1 MTPSTTTYDD
11 PGVDVDPNRL
21 AEALVEEE
29 KLLVELA
36 SVFRSQREALV
47 RSDPEAVDE
56 SVFAASRIAGTL
68 NEARRR
74 RRILLGVVAGW
85 EDADLRDLDD
95 LLGERMTIELIEA
108 RGALQATAS
117 ELRREVELNRTI
129 LRRLMQD
136 NRAHLATLLGGTSVS
151 GDGAGYAAA
160 TPRRLLDRE
169 I

>member
-1 MTPSTTTYDD
+1 MTSMTSTYDD

-29 KLLVELA
+29 RLLVELT
-36 SVFRSQREALV
+36 SIFRSQREALV
-47 RSDPEAVDE
+47 QSDPEAVDE

-68 NEARRR
+68 TEARRR
-74 RRILLGVVAGW
+74 RRFLLGAVAGW

-95 LLGERMTIELIEA
+95 LLGERMSMDLIQA
-108 RGALQATAS
+108 RGALQATAAD
-117 ELRREVELNRTI
+117 LRREVELNRTI

-136 NRAHLATLLGGTSVS
+136 NRAHLATLLGGGGAA

-160 TPRRLLDRE
+160 APRRLLDRE

>member
-1 MTPSTTTYDD
+1 MIPMASIDES
-11 PGVDVDPNRL
+11 GVDVDTHRL

-29 KLLVELA
+29 KLLTELA
-36 SVFRSQREALV
+36 SIFRCQREALV

-56 SVFAASRIAGTL
+56 SVFAASRVAGTL
-68 NEARRR
+68 TEARRR

-85 EDADLRDLDD
+85 EDATLRDLDD
-95 LLGERMTIELIEA
+95 LLGSAMTMDLIEA
-108 RGALQATAS
+108 RGALQATAAD
-117 ELRREVELNRTI
+117 LRREVELNRTI

-136 NRAHLATLLGGTSVS
+136 NRAHLATLLGGTGAP
-151 GDGAGYAAA
+151 GDGSSYAAA

>member
-1 MTPSTTTYDD
+1 MMPSASTYED
-11 PGVDVDPNRL
+11 PGVHVDTNRL
-21 AEALVEEE
+21 TEALVEEE
-29 KLLVELA
+29 QLLVELA
-36 SVFRSQREALV
+36 SIFRSQREALV

-68 NEARRR
+68 AEARRR

-95 LLGERMTIELIEA
+95 LIGERMTMELIQA

-117 ELRREVELNRTI
+117 DLRREVELNRTI
-129 LRRLMQD
+129 LRRLMHD
-136 NRAHLATLLGGTSVS
+136 NRAHLATLLGGGGAS
-151 GDGAGYAAA
+151 GEGAGYAAA
-160 TPRRLLDRE
+160 PRRLLDRE

>member
-1 MTPSTTTYDD
+1 MMTSTTV
-11 PGVDVDPNRL
+11 PELGADVDTERL

-29 KLLVELA
+29 RLLVELA
-36 SVFRSQREALV
+36 SIFRRQREALV

-68 NEARRR
+68 GEARRR

-95 LLGERMTIELIEA
+95 LLGERMSMDLIQA
-108 RGALQATAS
+108 RGALQATAAD
-117 ELRREVELNRTI
+117 LRREVELNRTI
-129 LRRLMQD
+129 LRRLMND
-136 NRAHLATLLGGTSVS
+136 NRAHLATLLGGEAGAS
-151 GDGAGYAAA
+151 GYSAAA
-160 TPRRLLDRE
+160 PRRLLDRE